1 MRIPLAIDERVS
13 WLDRTR
19 EQLRRSLD
27 QRRSRYASWR
37 TWYLHG
43 GFEWGARYNKIG
55 PQLNTLASYLYAPR
69 SVRFGL
75 NAGPLA
81 DTAQLSL
88 YETGADRLRALWN
101 ESGADHRYSQ
111 EALWSLVYGSGVLKF
126 GWAEGEATSHG
137 VGAGNFGVWRDDL
150 PGLAGQQ
157 ALLQVYRLDVD
168 TVRAW
173 MRGAGMPELEA
184 ERWIRRWGDGKPA
197 GAPSQ
202 GTLAI
207 GAQNPIVWNGSAPGT
222 IAGGVADWGSTAASY
237 DAATDSPT
245 IEVEEIWAM
254 DDRTHDFRIFQIIER
269 DLILS
274 DRAND
279 VLPGH
284 HPFVQMVVDPI
295 DDYFWGYSTV
305 AQLIPLQAWREKRM
319 NQLDRLFARQANPPM
334 VFSGFMGGVS
344 DEKAAAVMR
353 RGGLLANSQTPSA
366 KVDLLTPQINELSFN
381 EINEIDQMFNETLG
395 LTSALQGLSTGSERG
410 GEHARAVMSAGAG
423 RLTRRMMNVE
433 RSVAEGAA
441 LLLGL
446 ARRYDPTMLHTT
458 DGTAY
463 TMAML
468 PGDVHVEVAA
478 HSASPLFAG
487 QAEQL
492 AVQLMELDIIDKED
506 FLDLADP
513 PMAQSLKQRLKK
525 REAAQKKQMDDELA
539 QIPAADRGPLLARL
553 FGGGKRR

>member
-1 MRIPLAIDERVS
+1 MRIPLAIDERS
-13 WLDRTR
+13 AWLDRTR
-19 EQLRRSLD
+19 QQLRRSLD
-27 QRRSRYASWR
+27 QRRGHYGSWR

-55 PQLNTLASYLYAPR
+55 PQLNTLSSYLYSPR

-81 DTAQLSL
+81 DEGQLGM
-88 YETGADRLRALWN
+88 YEAVSDRLRSLWG
-101 ESGADHRYSQ
+101 ESGADQHYAHG
-111 EALWSLVYGSGVLKF
+111 ALWSLVYGCEVQKF
-126 GWAEGEATSHG
+126 GWGAKRPRCDA

-150 PGLAGQQ
+150 PGLEGQQ
-157 ALLQVYRLDVD
+157 ALLHTFRLDVD
-168 TVRAW
+168 TVRGW
-173 MRGAGMPELEA
+173 LIGAGMPEMEA
-184 ERWIRRWGDGKPA
+184 ERWIRRWGEGKPA
-197 GAPSQ
+197 AHMAQ

-222 IAGGVADWGSTAASY
+222 VAGGVADWGSTSAVY
-237 DAATDSPT
+237 DAASDTPT
-245 IEVEEIWAM
+245 LEIEEIWAM
-254 DDRTHDFRIFQIIER
+254 DDRTHDYRIFQTVEH

-274 DRAND
+274 DRKND
-279 VLPGH
+279 FLPHH
-284 HPFVQMVVDPI
+284 HPFVQMTVDPI

-366 KVDLLTPQINELSFN
+366 KVDLLTPSINELSFT
-381 EINEIDQMFNETLG
+381 EIGEIDQMFNETLG
-395 LTSALQGLSTGSERG
+395 LTAALQGASTGGERG

-433 RSVAEGAA
+433 RAVAEGAS

-446 ARRYDPTMLHTT
+446 ARRYDDTMLVTE
-458 DGTAY
+458 DGMKFTL
-463 TMAML
+463 AML
-468 PGDVHVEVAA
+468 PGDANVEVAS

-487 QAEQL
+487 QAQQQAE
-492 AVQLMELDIIDKED
+492 QLMELGVIDKED

-513 PMAQSLKQRLKK
+513 PMAQALKQRLKK
-525 REAAQKKQMDDELA
+525 REAQQAQQMQQAIASVPEA
-539 QIPAADRGPLLARL
+539 ERGSLLGKI
-553 FGGGKRR
+553 FGGRSKH

>member
-1 MRIPLAIDERVS
+1 MRIPLAIDERAG

-19 EQLRRSLD
+19 QQLRRSLD
-27 QRRSRYASWR
+27 QRRGRYASWR

-55 PQLNTLASYLYAPR
+55 PQLNTLSSYLYAPR

-75 NAGPLA
+75 NGGPLA
-81 DTAQLSL
+81 DETQIDM
-88 YETGADRLRALWN
+88 YEAVADRLRALWN
-101 ESGADHRYSQ
+101 ESGADHSYAG
-111 EALWSLVYGSGVLKF
+111 EALWSLVYGCGLMKF
-126 GWAEGEATSHG
+126 GWHDKSPQCTP

-150 PGLAGQQ
+150 PGLEGQQ
-157 ALLQVYRLDVD
+157 ALIHVFRLDVD
-168 TVRAW
+168 TVRGW
-173 MRGAGMPELEA
+173 MVGAGMPELEA
-184 ERWIRRWGDGKPA
+184 EQWIRRWGDGKPA
-197 GAPSQ
+197 AAPAQ
-202 GTLAI
+202 GTIAI

-222 IAGGVADWGSTAASY
+222 IAGGVADWGTTSASY

-245 IEVEEIWAM
+245 LEIEEIWAL
-254 DDRTHDFRIFQIIER
+254 DDRTHDFRIFQTIEH

-274 DRAND
+274 DRPND

-284 HPFVQMVVDPI
+284 HPFVQMTVDPI

-366 KVDLLTPQINELSFN
+366 KVDLLTPSINELSFT
-381 EINEIDQMFNETLG
+381 EIGEIDQMFNETLG
-395 LTSALQGLSTGSERG
+395 LTSALQGISTGGERG
-410 GEHARAVMSAGAG
+410 GEHAKTVMSAGAG

-433 RSVAEGAA
+433 RSVAQGAA
-441 LLLGL
+441 ILLAM
-446 ARRYDPTMLHTT
+446 ARRYDDTVLVT
-458 DGTAY
+458 DEGVKF

-468 PGDVHVEVAA
+468 PGDASIEVAT
-478 HSASPLFAG
+478 HSASPLFAN

-492 AVQLMELDIIDKED
+492 AAQLMEMGVIDKED

-513 PMAQSLKQRLKK
+513 PQAQALKQRLRK
-525 REAAQKKQMDDELA
+525 REKRQAEQMKQAVDSV
-539 QIPAADRGPLLARL
+539 PAADRGPLLARL
-553 FGGGKRR
+553 FGGGRK